1 MLPQE
6 MFALI
11 SRRRFI
17 AEIQADTAQQA
28 LNVIEALRRGG
39 ITVFEI
45 SNQIPGFEELLRH
58 YSMQNDVIVGA
69 GSVIS
74 EDQAINATAAGARY
88 ISVPGVFPN
97 VYAAGVEAG
106 TPVML
111 SALTPT
117 EIFTAIRIGSDTVR
131 LFPASAF
138 GGAQYIHD
146 LLRKF
151 SGLNLIISG
160 GVSVDNLADYLALP
174 VRALSLDTSL
184 TPRALIEQGEWEQIS
199 RIARYFVEYANSWEQ
214 AGRPQKYIPQQNY
227 QPVNYYP
234 AQQEYIPQPQQM
246 YPPAYQPAPQP
257 NIPTQPQQMY
267 PVAYQTG
274 QQANIPAQSQPGKS
288 QQQKSAQNVPQQ
300 FAQQDPN
307 LSPEDQNNDDEFKP
321 WDSRPV
327 TNHGSLDEWIR

>member
-6 MFALI
+6 LFALI
-11 SRRRFI
+11 SRRRYI

-58 YSMQNDVIVGA
+58 YAMQTDVIAGA
-69 GSVIS
+69 GTVIT
-74 EDQAINATAAGARY
+74 EDQAVNATAAGARF
-88 ISVPGVFPN
+88 ISVPGVFPS
-97 VYAAGVEAG
+97 VFSAGVEAG

-117 EIFTAIRIGSDTVR
+117 EIFTAIRYGSDTVR

-160 GVSVDNLADYLALP
+160 GASVDNLADYLALP
-174 VRALSLDTSL
+174 VRALSLDTTL
-184 TPRALIEQGEWEQIS
+184 TPRALIEQCEWEQIS
-199 RIARYFVEYANSWEQ
+199 RIARYFVEYAISWEQ
-214 AGRPQKYIPQQNY
+214 AGRPPKYIPQQSYQQNY
-227 QPVNYYP
+227 PPVNYYP
-234 AQQEYIPQPQQM
+234 SAPEYAPQPQQV
-246 YPPAYQPAPQP
+246 YPAAYQQPISQP
-257 NIPTQPQQMY
+257 NIS
-267 PVAYQTG
+267 
-274 QQANIPAQSQPGKS
+274 AQSQPGKS
-288 QQQKSAQNVPQQ
+288 QSGKSQQRSSHNIPEQQ
-300 FAQQDPN
+300 PQQDPN
-307 LSPEDQNNDDEFKP
+307 YSEAEQNNDDEFKP
-321 WDSRPV
+321 WDSHPV